1 VGENRQDGR
10 RQSTMWLIGFR
21 DLNVDDDEAGVLLEV
36 HVTGGVVVPITGAQ
50 SPPFGGPS

>member
-1 VGENRQDGR
+1 
-10 RQSTMWLIGFR
+10 MWLIGFR